1 MHCALLPRRFQT
13 LCRPAGSFSS
23 KRFVDHSRICLCRL
37 ALNQLADK
45 FCRYFLQT
53 STIPGSS
60 HARRWYWCRGFRQID
75 EAIDCHGSD
84 SPQPVMQAN
93 FRPNSV
99 CSQRESVHQTE
110 FWKDLLSLAL
120 GSTSALVSLCL
131 KVATAGCMKFRHQLI
146 ILSVHGLCQGC
157 ALSRWQTGTVW
168 WC

>member
-1 MHCALLPRRFQT
+1 MHCYRDGFRLCVGQQGPLVPNVLLIIAVFA
-13 LCRPAGSFSS
+13 CAGLPSTNWLTS
-23 KRFVDHSRICLCRL
+23 FVDISSRHRQYLGPHML
-37 ALNQLADK
+37 E
-45 FCRYFLQT
+45 
-53 STIPGSS
+53 
-60 HARRWYWCRGFRQID
+60 WYWCRGFRQID